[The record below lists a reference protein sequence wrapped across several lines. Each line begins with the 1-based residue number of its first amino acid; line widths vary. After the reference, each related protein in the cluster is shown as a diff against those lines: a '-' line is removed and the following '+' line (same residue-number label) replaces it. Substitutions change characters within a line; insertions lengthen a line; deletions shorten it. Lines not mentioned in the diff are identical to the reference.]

1 MTEHSDSENAE
12 ERPGDDAPEEAPSTT
27 IPADGDSAP
36 AVEADES
43 VAQTDDSRDAGMLAA
58 QETSSILEPHFIHP
72 DAGAASGSQRLR
84 LIPPDGKPVTWWM
97 RHREK
102 LLVAELIATVVFF
115 MLSLYFLI
123 QWLIYDPW
131 NVVVEPGR
139 WKQIVVHHTATA
151 GGSPEGIDRY
161 HRNVNKWE
169 NGLGYHFLI
178 GNGNGMPD
186 GQIHT
191 GNRWLQQLNGAHVRM
206 KGTDQGNSFSIGIA
220 LVGNFE
226 ETQPTER
233 QLESLRRLLR
243 YLLKEYNVPRENIVG
258 HGSVSAKHTDCP
270 GKLFVIK
277 DMVETL

>member
-1 MTEHSDSENAE
+1 MTDYSDNENEAEAAGDGTLPDELPPSDPPPDEPSVEDEPAALSEG
-12 ERPGDDAPEEAPSTT
+12 GDEAR
-27 IPADGDSAP
+27 
-36 AVEADES
+36 AVP
-43 VAQTDDSRDAGMLAA
+43 AA

-72 DAGAASGSQRLR
+72 DTGAASASQRLR
-84 LIPPDGKPVTWWM
+84 LIPPDGKPPSWWS

-102 LLVAELIATVVFF
+102 LMLAEWIAIVVFT
-115 MLSLYFLI
+115 LLALYFLFRWI
-123 QWLIYDPW
+123 TYDPW
-131 NVVVEPGR
+131 NVTVEPGR
-139 WKQIVVHHTATA
+139 WRQIVVHHTATA

-220 LVGNFE
+220 LVGNFQD
-226 ETQPTER
+226 TTPTER
-233 QLESLRRLLR
+233 QMESLRRLLR
-243 YLLKEYNVPRENIVG
+243 YLLKEYNIPEGSIVG
-258 HGSVSAKHTDCP
+258 HGDVSAKHTDCP
-270 GKLFVIK
+270 GRHFVIK
-277 DMVETL
+277 DVVGTL